1 MKENIQVTRS
11 KEWIYNALMF
21 LLKKNA
27 FRKISIDDITKE
39 AGVARPT
46 FYRNFDSKEDI
57 LLDQGRKIYERLML
71 DLETDMNNDNPIF
84 HSIKKMV
91 IVFNE
96 YSDLIEVLI
105 TNSLEY
111 LIFQSFEAEISK
123 LLKKVFDIEK
133 EDKYKARFFEGA
145 LFSVVV
151 EWIKNSKS
159 ESVDEMTEIIYNL
172 VTFNNTL

>member
-1 MKENIQVTRS
+1 
-11 KEWIYNALMF
+11 
-21 LLKKNA
+21 
-27 FRKISIDDITKE
+27 
-39 AGVARPT
+39 
-46 FYRNFDSKEDI
+46 
-57 LLDQGRKIYERLML
+57 ML

-96 YSDLIEVLI
+96 YSDLFEVLI

-133 EDKYKARFFEGA
+133 EDKYKARFF
-145 LFSVVV
+145 
-151 EWIKNSKS
+151 
-159 ESVDEMTEIIYNL
+159 
-172 VTFNNTL
+172 